1 MKIVILGGVAA
12 GTKIAAKLMRE
23 DRNNE
28 VLILNKGAD
37 ISYAGCGLP
46 YYVGHVIEE
55 KESLIV
61 NTPQKYEALT
71 GARVLTRMEAV
82 EVDRDAKQVT
92 AVHLDT
98 REKTVYSYDK
108 LVIATGASPVRPPI
122 EGVDLENVF
131 FMRTPEDAIALRNLI
146 SDGGIK
152 RAVVVGAGYIGLEI
166 AENLAKDGVK
176 PFVLDMAPHVLPGF
190 DGEFAT
196 YIEGKLADAGIPVVT
211 GVRVTGLEGEGG
223 KVKKV
228 LTDRKAYKADLVVLS
243 AGIRPNTAFL
253 DGTGLEMVKGTLL
266 TNEAGQTNDP
276 DIYAAGDCAMVHSAI
291 TGKPA
296 WSPMGSTA
304 NINGRIIAQNIM
316 GKELRYRGSLGT
328 AVCQLPGL
336 NVGRTGL
343 TEAQAKAEGFDP
355 ISVVTI
361 VDDKAHY
368 MPGAATFTM
377 KLIADRSTQRLLGV
391 QVAGPGAVD
400 KIVDITV
407 TAIQCGATL
416 DQLDG
421 ADFAYA
427 PPFSTAIHPFAH
439 TLNVLK
445 NKLSGAFETFTPAE
459 FAQGLAKDYR
469 IVDASLKPTIEGAP
483 YVDLTSVTGPLK
495 DFGPEEKLLLIC
507 NKGKRAYLL
516 QAAEGLWLPTC
527 QGSGGWQPFHRHLPG
542 LIPNSKP
549 EIRTERKGENI
560 YGLYHQRCRNQAGQS
575 SGLPEQQRHRFVQ
588 RPGDY
593 SQRQDHCAANRRP
606 GSGR

>member
-1 MKIVILGGVAA
+1 MKIIVLGGVAA

-23 DRNNE
+23 DRSNE
-28 VLILNKGAD
+28 VLILNKGAE

-46 YYVGHVIEE
+46 YYVGHVIKE

-61 NTPQKYEALT
+61 NTPKKYEALT
-71 GARVLTRMEAV
+71 GAHVLTRMEAV
-82 EVDRDAKQVT
+82 QVDREAKQVT
-92 AVHLDT
+92 AIHLDT
-98 REKTVYSYDK
+98 QEKAVYSYDK
-108 LVIATGASPVRPPI
+108 LVIATGASPIRPPI
-122 EGVDLENVF
+122 DGVDLENVF
-131 FMRTPEDAIALRNLI
+131 FMRTPEDAISLRNLV
-146 SDGGIK
+146 SGGEIK

-190 DGEFAT
+190 DEEFAT

-211 GVRVTGLEGEGG
+211 GVRVTGLEGDGG

-266 TNEAGQTNDP
+266 TNEVGQTNDP
-276 DIYAAGDCAMVHSAI
+276 DIYAAGDCAMVRSVI

-316 GKELRYRGSLGT
+316 GKELQYRGSLGT
-328 AVCQLPGL
+328 AVCQLPSL

-377 KLIADRSTQRLLGV
+377 KLIADRTTQRILGV

-445 NKLSGAFETFTPAE
+445 NKLSGTFETFTPAE

-483 YVDLTSVTGPLK
+483 YVDLTTVTGPLK
-495 DFGPEEKLLLIC
+495 DFGPEEKILLIC

-516 QAAEGLWLPTC
+516 QNRLKAFGYQHVKVLEGGNLFTDITL
-527 QGSGGWQPFHRHLPG
+527 
-542 LIPNSKP
+542 
-549 EIRTERKGENI
+549 
-560 YGLYHQRCRNQAGQS
+560 
-575 SGLPEQQRHRFVQ
+575 
-588 RPGDY
+588 D
-593 SQRQDHCAANRRP
+593 
-606 GSGR
+606 

>member
-23 DRNNE
+23 NRNYE
-28 VLILNKGAD
+28 VFILNKGAE

-55 KESLIV
+55 KSSLIV
-61 NTPQKYEALT
+61 HTPEKYTALT
-71 GARVLTRMEAV
+71 GAHVLTGVEAV
-82 EVDRDAKQVT
+82 KVDRARKEVT

-98 REKTVYSYDK
+98 QETAVYPYDK
-108 LVIATGASPVRPPI
+108 LVIATGASPIQPPI
-122 EGVDLENVF
+122 EGVNLTNVF
-131 FMRTPEDAIALRNLI
+131 FMRTPEDAISLRNLI
-146 SDGGIK
+146 ATGDIK

-166 AENLAKDGVK
+166 AENLAKSGVK
-176 PFVLDMAPHVLPGF
+176 PVVLDMAPHVLPGF
-190 DGEFAT
+190 DEEFAT

-211 GVRVTGLEGEGG
+211 GVRVTGLEGDDG
-223 KVKKV
+223 KVRKV

-253 DGTGLEMVKGTLL
+253 NDTGLEMVKGTLL

-276 DIYAAGDCAMVHSAI
+276 DIYAAGDCAMVRSAI

-304 NINGRIIAQNIM
+304 NINGRIIAQNIA

-343 TEAQAKAEGFDP
+343 TEAQARGEGFDP

-368 MPGAATFTM
+368 MPGASTFAI
-377 KLIADRSTQRLLGV
+377 KLIADRGTQRFLGV

-416 DQLDG
+416 DQMDG

-439 TLNVLK
+439 TLNILK
-445 NKLSGAFETFTPAE
+445 NKLNGAFETFTPAE

-469 IVDASLKPTIEGAP
+469 IVDASLKPSIEGAP
-483 YVDLTSVTGPLK
+483 YVDLTTVTGPMEG
-495 DFGPEEKLLLIC
+495 FGLEEKILLIC

-516 QAAEGLWLPTC
+516 QNRLKAFGYQHVKVLEGGNLFTDVTL
-527 QGSGGWQPFHRHLPG
+527 
-542 LIPNSKP
+542 
-549 EIRTERKGENI
+549 E
-560 YGLYHQRCRNQAGQS
+560 
-575 SGLPEQQRHRFVQ
+575 
-588 RPGDY
+588 
-593 SQRQDHCAANRRP
+593 
-606 GSGR
+606 

>member
-469 IVDASLKPTIEGAP
+469 IVDASLKPSIEGAP

-516 QAAEGLWLPTC
+516 QNRLKAFGYQHVKVLEGGNLFTDISL
-527 QGSGGWQPFHRHLPG
+527 
-542 LIPNSKP
+542 
-549 EIRTERKGENI
+549 
-560 YGLYHQRCRNQAGQS
+560 
-575 SGLPEQQRHRFVQ
+575 
-588 RPGDY
+588 D
-593 SQRQDHCAANRRP
+593 
-606 GSGR
+606 

>member
-23 DRNNE
+23 DRNDE

-176 PFVLDMAPHVLPGF
+176 PFVLDIAPHVLPGF

-516 QAAEGLWLPTC
+516 QNRLKAFGYQHVKVLEGGNLFTDISL
-527 QGSGGWQPFHRHLPG
+527 
-542 LIPNSKP
+542 
-549 EIRTERKGENI
+549 
-560 YGLYHQRCRNQAGQS
+560 
-575 SGLPEQQRHRFVQ
+575 
-588 RPGDY
+588 D
-593 SQRQDHCAANRRP
+593 
-606 GSGR
+606 

>member
-23 DRNNE
+23 GRNNE

-98 REKTVYSYDK
+98 REKTVYSYDT

-190 DGEFAT
+190 DEEFAT

-253 DGTGLEMVKGTLL
+253 DGTGMEMVKGTLL

-516 QAAEGLWLPTC
+516 QNRLKAFGYQHVKVLEGGNLFTDISL
-527 QGSGGWQPFHRHLPG
+527 
-542 LIPNSKP
+542 
-549 EIRTERKGENI
+549 
-560 YGLYHQRCRNQAGQS
+560 
-575 SGLPEQQRHRFVQ
+575 
-588 RPGDY
+588 D
-593 SQRQDHCAANRRP
+593 
-606 GSGR
+606 

>member
-196 YIEGKLADAGIPVVT
+196 YIEGKLADARIPVVT
-211 GVRVTGLEGEGG
+211 GARVTGLEGEGG

-516 QAAEGLWLPTC
+516 QNRLKAFGYQHVKVLEGGNLFTDISL
-527 QGSGGWQPFHRHLPG
+527 
-542 LIPNSKP
+542 
-549 EIRTERKGENI
+549 
-560 YGLYHQRCRNQAGQS
+560 
-575 SGLPEQQRHRFVQ
+575 
-588 RPGDY
+588 D
-593 SQRQDHCAANRRP
+593 
-606 GSGR
+606 

>member
-23 DRNNE
+23 NRNYE
-28 VLILNKGAD
+28 VLILNKGAE

-55 KESLIV
+55 KSSLIV
-61 NTPQKYEALT
+61 HTPEKYTVLT
-71 GARVLTRMEAV
+71 GARVLTGVEAV
-82 EVDRDAKQVT
+82 KVDRERKEVT

-98 REKTVYSYDK
+98 QETAVYPYDK
-108 LVIATGASPVRPPI
+108 LVIATGASPIQPPI
-122 EGVDLENVF
+122 EGVNLNHVF
-131 FMRTPEDAIALRNLI
+131 FMRTPEDAISLRNLI
-146 SDGGIK
+146 ATGDMK

-166 AENLAKDGVK
+166 AENLAKSGVK
-176 PFVLDMAPHVLPGF
+176 PVVLDMAPHVLPGF
-190 DGEFAT
+190 DEEFAT

-223 KVKKV
+223 KVQKV

-253 DGTGLEMVKGTLL
+253 NDTGLEMVKGTLL

-276 DIYAAGDCAMVHSAI
+276 DIYAAGDCAMVRSAI

-304 NINGRIIAQNIM
+304 NISGRIIAQNIA

-343 TEAQAKAEGFDP
+343 TEVQAREAGFDP

-368 MPGAATFTM
+368 MPGASTFAM
-377 KLIADRSTQRLLGV
+377 KLIADRCTQRFLGV

-416 DQLDG
+416 DQMDG

-439 TLNVLK
+439 TLNILK
-445 NKLSGAFETFTPAE
+445 NKLNGAFETFTPAE

-469 IVDASLKPTIEGAP
+469 IVDASLKPSIEGAP
-483 YVDLTSVTGPLK
+483 YVDLTTVTGPMEG
-495 DFGPEEKLLLIC
+495 FGLEEKILLIC
-507 NKGKRAYLL
+507 NRGKRAYLL
-516 QAAEGLWLPTC
+516 QNRLKAFGYQHVKVLEGGNLFTDITL
-527 QGSGGWQPFHRHLPG
+527 
-542 LIPNSKP
+542 
-549 EIRTERKGENI
+549 E
-560 YGLYHQRCRNQAGQS
+560 
-575 SGLPEQQRHRFVQ
+575 
-588 RPGDY
+588 
-593 SQRQDHCAANRRP
+593 
-606 GSGR
+606 

>member
-23 DRNNE
+23 NRNYE
-28 VLILNKGAD
+28 VFILNKGAE

-55 KESLIV
+55 KSSLIV
-61 NTPQKYEALT
+61 HTPEKYTALT
-71 GARVLTRMEAV
+71 GAHVLTGVEATK
-82 EVDRDAKQVT
+82 VDRARKEVT

-98 REKTVYSYDK
+98 QETAVYPYDK
-108 LVIATGASPVRPPI
+108 LVIATGASPIQPPI
-122 EGVDLENVF
+122 EGVNLKNVF
-131 FMRTPEDAIALRNLI
+131 FMRTPEDAISLRNLI
-146 SDGGIK
+146 ATGDIK

-166 AENLAKDGVK
+166 AENLANSGVK
-176 PFVLDMAPHVLPGF
+176 PVVLDMAPHVLPGF
-190 DGEFAT
+190 DEEFAT

-211 GVRVTGLEGEGG
+211 GVRVTGLEGDDG
-223 KVKKV
+223 KVRKV

-253 DGTGLEMVKGTLL
+253 NDTGLEMVKGTLL

-276 DIYAAGDCAMVHSAI
+276 DIYAAGDCAMVRSAI

-304 NINGRIIAQNIM
+304 NINGRIIAQNIA

-343 TEAQAKAEGFDP
+343 TEAQARGEGFDP

-368 MPGAATFTM
+368 MPGASTFAI
-377 KLIADRSTQRLLGV
+377 KLIADRGTQRFLGV

-416 DQLDG
+416 DQMDG

-439 TLNVLK
+439 TLNILK
-445 NKLSGAFETFTPAE
+445 NKLNGAFETFTPAE

-469 IVDASLKPTIEGAP
+469 IVDASLKPSIEGAP
-483 YVDLTSVTGPLK
+483 YVDLTTVTGPMEG
-495 DFGPEEKLLLIC
+495 FGLEEKILLIC

-516 QAAEGLWLPTC
+516 QNRLKAFGYQHVKVLEGGNLFTDVTL
-527 QGSGGWQPFHRHLPG
+527 
-542 LIPNSKP
+542 
-549 EIRTERKGENI
+549 
-560 YGLYHQRCRNQAGQS
+560 
-575 SGLPEQQRHRFVQ
+575 V
-588 RPGDY
+588 
-593 SQRQDHCAANRRP
+593 
-606 GSGR
+606 

>member
-1 MKIVILGGVAA
+1 MKIIILGGVAA

-23 DRNNE
+23 GRNNE

-190 DGEFAT
+190 DEEFAT

-516 QAAEGLWLPTC
+516 QNRLKAFGYQHVKVLEGGNLFTDISL
-527 QGSGGWQPFHRHLPG
+527 
-542 LIPNSKP
+542 
-549 EIRTERKGENI
+549 
-560 YGLYHQRCRNQAGQS
+560 
-575 SGLPEQQRHRFVQ
+575 
-588 RPGDY
+588 D
-593 SQRQDHCAANRRP
+593 
-606 GSGR
+606 

>member
-304 NINGRIIAQNIM
+304 ISTA
-316 GKELRYRGSLGT
+316 GSL
-328 AVCQLPGL
+328 P
-336 NVGRTGL
+336 RTL
-343 TEAQAKAEGFDP
+343 W
-355 ISVVTI
+355 V
-361 VDDKAHY
+361 
-368 MPGAATFTM
+368 
-377 KLIADRSTQRLLGV
+377 
-391 QVAGPGAVD
+391 
-400 KIVDITV
+400 
-407 TAIQCGATL
+407 
-416 DQLDG
+416 
-421 ADFAYA
+421 
-427 PPFSTAIHPFAH
+427 
-439 TLNVLK
+439 K
-445 NKLSGAFETFTPAE
+445 NC
-459 FAQGLAKDYR
+459 GLA
-469 IVDASLKPTIEGAP
+469 AP
-483 YVDLTSVTGPLK
+483 WAQPSVSCP
-495 DFGPEEKLLLIC
+495 
-507 NKGKRAYLL
+507 A
-516 QAAEGLWLPTC
+516 
-527 QGSGGWQPFHRHLPG
+527 
-542 LIPNSKP
+542 
-549 EIRTERKGENI
+549 
-560 YGLYHQRCRNQAGQS
+560 
-575 SGLPEQQRHRFVQ
+575 
-588 RPGDY
+588 
-593 SQRQDHCAANRRP
+593 
-606 GSGR
+606 

>member
-211 GVRVTGLEGEGG
+211 GVRLTGLEGEGG

-516 QAAEGLWLPTC
+516 QNRLKAFGYQHVKVLEGGNLFTDISL
-527 QGSGGWQPFHRHLPG
+527 
-542 LIPNSKP
+542 
-549 EIRTERKGENI
+549 
-560 YGLYHQRCRNQAGQS
+560 
-575 SGLPEQQRHRFVQ
+575 
-588 RPGDY
+588 D
-593 SQRQDHCAANRRP
+593 
-606 GSGR
+606 

>member
-1 MKIVILGGVAA
+1 MKIIILGGVAA

-23 DRNNE
+23 GRNNE

-190 DGEFAT
+190 DEEFAT

-445 NKLSGAFETFTPAE
+445 NKLSGVFETFTPAE

-516 QAAEGLWLPTC
+516 QNRLKAFGYQHVKVLEGGNLFTDISL
-527 QGSGGWQPFHRHLPG
+527 
-542 LIPNSKP
+542 
-549 EIRTERKGENI
+549 
-560 YGLYHQRCRNQAGQS
+560 
-575 SGLPEQQRHRFVQ
+575 
-588 RPGDY
+588 D
-593 SQRQDHCAANRRP
+593 
-606 GSGR
+606 

>member
-23 DRNNE
+23 NRNYE
-28 VLILNKGAD
+28 VFILNKGAE

-55 KESLIV
+55 KSSLIV
-61 NTPQKYEALT
+61 HTPEKYTALT
-71 GARVLTRMEAV
+71 GAHVLTRVEATK
-82 EVDRDAKQVT
+82 VDRARKEVT

-98 REKTVYSYDK
+98 QETAVYPYDK
-108 LVIATGASPVRPPI
+108 LVIATGASPIQPPI
-122 EGVDLENVF
+122 EGVNLKNVF
-131 FMRTPEDAIALRNLI
+131 FMRTPEDAISLRNLI
-146 SDGGIK
+146 ATGDIK

-166 AENLAKDGVK
+166 AENLAKSGVK
-176 PFVLDMAPHVLPGF
+176 PVVLDMAPHVLPGF
-190 DGEFAT
+190 DEEFAT

-211 GVRVTGLEGEGG
+211 GVRVTGLEGDDG
-223 KVKKV
+223 KVRKV

-253 DGTGLEMVKGTLL
+253 NDTGLEMVKGTLL

-276 DIYAAGDCAMVHSAI
+276 DIYAAGDCAMVRSAI

-304 NINGRIIAQNIM
+304 NINGRIIAQNIA

-343 TEAQAKAEGFDP
+343 TEAQARGEGFDP

-368 MPGAATFTM
+368 MPGASTFAI
-377 KLIADRSTQRLLGV
+377 KLIADRGTQQFLGV

-416 DQLDG
+416 DQMDG

-439 TLNVLK
+439 TLNILK
-445 NKLSGAFETFTPAE
+445 NKLNGAFETFTPAE

-469 IVDASLKPTIEGAP
+469 IVDASLKPSIEGAP
-483 YVDLTSVTGPLK
+483 YVDLTTVTGPMEG
-495 DFGPEEKLLLIC
+495 FGLEEKILLIC

-516 QAAEGLWLPTC
+516 QNRLKAFGYQHVKVL
-527 QGSGGWQPFHRHLPG
+527 
-542 LIPNSKP
+542 
-549 EIRTERKGENI
+549 ERGNHVTDVTLE
-560 YGLYHQRCRNQAGQS
+560 
-575 SGLPEQQRHRFVQ
+575 
-588 RPGDY
+588 
-593 SQRQDHCAANRRP
+593 
-606 GSGR
+606 